1 MKCEIIRD
9 LMPLY
14 LDDCCS
20 EGSRE
25 LVREHVKGCASC
37 RKLLGEMSKELV
49 IGTEEKNN
57 NLLEEELLKTGKE
70 VIKTE
75 VRENY
80 LENMIWMDMPLNVII
95 CIFGIIAMLKYNI
108 YNYYSYERLL
118 SMAWEKSVLLDI
130 YTSVGNP
137 MTVGLSIFFL
147 FGEILHLKNA
157 RKKGQTAIL
166 TSIALES
173 VFYKFIMFVTFAII
187 GLMLMLQK

>member
-25 LVREHVKGCASC
+25 LVREHVQECASC
-37 RKLLGEMSKELV
+37 RKLLEEMSKELV
-49 IGTEEKNN
+49 IGTEEKNS
-57 NLLEEELLKTGKE
+57 NLLEEKLLKTGKE

-80 LENMIWMDMPLNVII
+80 LENIIWMDMPLNVIV
-95 CIFGIIAMLKYNI
+95 CIFGIIVMLKYNT

-118 SMAWEKSVLLDI
+118 NMAWEKSVLLDI
-130 YTSVGNP
+130 YTSVGDP
-137 MTVGLSIFFL
+137 MTVGLAIFFL
-147 FGEILHLKNA
+147 TGEILYLKNA
-157 RKKGQTAIL
+157 RKKEQTAIL

-173 VFYKFIMFVTFAII
+173 FFYKFIMLVTFAII
-187 GLMLMLQK
+187 GLMLMLRK